1 VKLRPLLSLLRAGDL
16 RARLRALR
24 DGQAGLRVAIV
35 GSALELG
42 VLDALRQRA
51 LTSRELAEKINV
63 DDATQL
69 SAYLRVLESVGQV
82 SSDGDRWRLAKAGRA
97 VLDDDLVHA
106 AYQGFSGYHVNLY
119 RDLRA
124 QLGGGPPR
132 RDIEE
137 QGEVIARLSTAFE
150 PFVARLLSDL
160 VTQRRP
166 RRVLDVGCGAG
177 AQLIQMLNAA
187 PGAQGVGVETD
198 ADAAKLARSNLA
210 AEGLAGRAT
219 VIEADI
225 RGLLDDQALVGGP
238 VDLVL
243 LANVIYYL
251 PVDERAA
258 FLKRVTGLLNPGGAV
273 VVVSTVASKS
283 LTSRHFDLLL
293 RAQQGEMEL
302 PRTDELLAQLR
313 QAGLTPGEPQRIAPG
328 EPLLAVVAEMNA

>member
-1 VKLRPLLSLLRAGDL
+1 MKLRPLLSLLRAGDL

-35 GSALELG
+35 GSALALG

-63 DDATQL
+63 DDVTQL
-69 SAYLRVLESVGQV
+69 SAYLRVLESVGLV
-82 SSDGDRWRLAKAGRA
+82 SSEGERWRLAKAGRA
-97 VLDDDLVHA
+97 VLDDDLVSA

-119 RDLRA
+119 RDLSA
-124 QLGGGPPR
+124 QLRGGPPR

-150 PFVARLLSDL
+150 PFVAQLLTDL
-160 VTQRRP
+160 VTLRRP
-166 RRVLDVGCGAG
+166 QRVLDVGCGAG
-177 AQLIQMLNAA
+177 AQLIHMLNAA
-187 PGAQGVGVETD
+187 PGGQGVGVETD

-219 VIEADI
+219 VLEADI
-225 RGLLDDQALVGGP
+225 RDLLEDQEPIDGP
-238 VDLVL
+238 IDLVL

-251 PVDERAA
+251 PVDERAT
-258 FLKRVTGLLNPGGAV
+258 FLKRLTGLLSPDGAV
-273 VVVSTVASKS
+273 VVVSTVASNG

-293 RAQQGEMEL
+293 RTQQGRMEL

-313 QAGLTPGEPQRIAPG
+313 QAGLQPGEPQRIAPG
-328 EPLLAVVAEMNA
+328 EPLVAVVAELAT

>member
-1 VKLRPLLSLLRAGDL
+1 MRLRPLLSLLRAGDL
-16 RARLRALR
+16 LARLRALR
-24 DGQAGLRVAIV
+24 DGQAALRVAVV
-35 GSALELG
+35 GSAIELG

-51 LTSRELAEKINV
+51 LTSRELADKINV
-63 DDATQL
+63 DDVTQL
-69 SAYLRVLESVGQV
+69 SAYLSVLESVGQV

-97 VLDDDLVHA
+97 VLADDLVSA
-106 AYQGFSGYHVNLY
+106 AYQGFSGYHVDLY
-119 RDLRA
+119 RGLPA
-124 QLGGGPPR
+124 QLRGGPPR

-137 QGEVIARLSTAFE
+137 RGEVIARLSTAFE
-150 PFVARLLSDL
+150 PFVAQLLADL
-160 VTQRRP
+160 VTERRP

-198 ADAAKLARSNLA
+198 AAAAKLARSNLA
-210 AEGLAGRAT
+210 AEGLAARAT
-219 VIEADI
+219 VLEADI
-225 RGLLDDQALVGGP
+225 RDTLEDPDLGGS

-258 FLKRVTGLLNPGGAV
+258 FLQRLTALLNPGGAV
-273 VVVSTVASKS
+273 VVVSTVAAKS

-302 PRTDELLAQLR
+302 PRTDELLTQLR
-313 QAGLTPGEPQRIAPG
+313 QAGLRPGEPQKIALG
-328 EPLLAVVAEMNA
+328 EPLVAVVAEG